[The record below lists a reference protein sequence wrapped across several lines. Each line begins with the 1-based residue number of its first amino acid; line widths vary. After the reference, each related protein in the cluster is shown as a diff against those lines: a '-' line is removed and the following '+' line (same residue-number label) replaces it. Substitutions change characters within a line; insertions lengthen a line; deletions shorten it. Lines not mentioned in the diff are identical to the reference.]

1 MIGLLRQLFWNKWR
15 QKGPNVRLGF
25 LSRIGDGT
33 VFEGHNRV
41 GRFTAIWGGV
51 GKYSYLGDNC
61 LFMGQIGRFS
71 SISSNVHTINGRHA
85 FKAPFV
91 STSPV
96 FFSKNDPLGE
106 HWIKESVFD
115 EYVYAD
121 KENRK
126 VVVIGSDCWIGY
138 GVSIVAG
145 VTIGDGAVVLANAT
159 VTKDVPP
166 YAIVGGVPA
175 KVMGYRY
182 DDATI
187 KQLLAMKWWDRN
199 ENWVKE
205 NVHCF
210 CKIDEF
216 LKLS

>member
-1 MIGLLRQLFWNKWR
+1 MIDVLRQLFFNRWR
-15 QKGPNVRLGF
+15 QKGLDVKFGF

-41 GRFTAIWGGV
+41 GRLSAVMGMV
-51 GKYSYLGDNC
+51 GKYSYFGNNC
-61 LFMGQIGRFS
+61 RFMGRIGRFS
-71 SISSNVHTINGRHA
+71 SISSNVRTIHGRHA
-85 FKAPFV
+85 YKAPFV
-91 STSPV
+91 STCPI
-96 FFSKNDPLGE
+96 FYSKNDPIGA

-115 EYVYAD
+115 EYNYAD
-121 KENRK
+121 KEK
-126 VVVIGSDCWIGY
+126 KDVVVIGNDCWIGY

-145 VTIGDGAVVLANAT
+145 VTIGDGVVVLANAT

-175 KVMGYRY
+175 KIMGFRY

-187 KQLLAMKWWDRN
+187 MQLLAMKWWDRD

-205 NVHCF
+205 NVHNF
-210 CKIDEF
+210 SNLDEF